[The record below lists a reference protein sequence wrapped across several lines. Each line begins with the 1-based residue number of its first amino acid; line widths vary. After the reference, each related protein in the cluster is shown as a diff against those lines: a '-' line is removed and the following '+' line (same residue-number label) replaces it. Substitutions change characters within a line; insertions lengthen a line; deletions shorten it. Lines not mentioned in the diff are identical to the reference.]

1 MFSEISSHYIGEIID
16 LLDNNTLNLAYA
28 RKVIAILFDT
38 VDKSPSEVSKL
49 ISYNLLVI

>member
-1 MFSEISSHYIGEIID
+1 MFSEISSHYIGEVID

-38 VDKSPSEVSKL
+38 VDKSPSEVSIFL
-49 ISYNLLVI
+49 NLN